1 MINLKE
7 LKSRLNNMIEDKNSE
22 AAMASV
28 ISINCKVPQELSG
41 FLTDILGL
49 TSTEEEALDVL
60 YNLDPKQVVILA
72 TLAMIA
78 NGRLSD
84 FIAMERNMYALK
96 ASVTRFLAENNEYR
110 NTSVDETNGSLDS
123 MFMAITKMKEVLS
136 SANKDR
142 K

>member
-7 LKSRLNNMIEDKNSE
+7 LKSRLNDMIESKNSE

-60 YNLDPKQVVILA
+60 YNLDPKQVVVLA

-96 ASVTRFLAENNEYR
+96 ASVTRFLAENTDYR

-123 MFMAITKMKEVLS
+123 MFMAITKIKEVLES
-136 SANKDR
+136 GSKNH
-142 K
+142 

>member
-7 LKSRLNNMIEDKNSE
+7 LKSRLNDMIQDKNSE

-60 YNLDPKQVVILA
+60 YKLDPKQVVILA

-78 NGRLSD
+78 NGRVSD

-96 ASVTRFLAENNEYR
+96 ASVTRFLAENTEYR
-110 NTSVDETNGSLDS
+110 NTSVDENNGSLDS
-123 MFMAITKMKEVLS
+123 MLMAIAKIKEVLERGS
-136 SANKDR
+136 KNH
-142 K
+142 